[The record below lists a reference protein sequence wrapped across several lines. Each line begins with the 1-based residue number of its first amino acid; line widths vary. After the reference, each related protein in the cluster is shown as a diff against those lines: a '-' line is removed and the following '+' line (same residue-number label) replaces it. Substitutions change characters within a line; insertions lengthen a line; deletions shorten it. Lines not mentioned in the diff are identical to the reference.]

1 MSSLVK
7 KADKSEDHSIFAL
20 GSDEDE
26 DDDAVAA
33 EAVEV
38 AASAAAELLSAAG
51 TDPVDGI

>member
-7 KADKSEDHSIFAL
+7 KADKSEDHSIFGL